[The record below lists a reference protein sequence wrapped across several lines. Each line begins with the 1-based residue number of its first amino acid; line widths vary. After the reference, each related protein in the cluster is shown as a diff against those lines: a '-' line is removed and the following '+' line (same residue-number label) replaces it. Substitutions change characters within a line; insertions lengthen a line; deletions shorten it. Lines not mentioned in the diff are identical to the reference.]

1 MVHTLFPFTVYLYCR
16 SWILVMFLVFANE
29 VLEAILWATT
39 WGTEYSRGLDES
51 RLDSLLGDVGNQ
63 LCNS

>member
-1 MVHTLFPFTVYLYCR
+1 
-16 SWILVMFLVFANE
+16 MFLVFANE

-63 LCNS
+63 LLQQLIRS